1 MKFWRGTPCKISA
14 NPWQSDEIA
23 RGNPCKI
30 DANPWKIDEIDPKRI
45 QSVSKIVR
53 IQNVS
58 ITYPKRIQNTRIHNV
73 SKFGPPYPKR
83 IHNVSKTY
91 PKRIQRMSVS
101 KKVRIQKKSVSPSAA
116 ESMFFRLILDTNL
129 LMPLCGGMSIIL
141 DTTPCI
147 LGPFPV

>member
-1 MKFWRGTPCKISA
+1 MQIHGKI
-14 NPWQSDEIA
+14 NEIY
-23 RGNPCKI
+23 
-30 DANPWKIDEIDPKRI
+30 PKRI

-147 LGPFPV
+147 LGTGGRADGRTGGRADGRAGGRVDFER